1 MGEREKNFPLI
12 APIGETTGKNRQEK
26 LGNPFFNRQ
35 HAARIWFIVST
46 ISIALIFGVEKK
58 EKKKKEAFLPRHFS
72 TLHPIVGIGKRVSRS
87 FSITYLAPREHLRV
101 SSWGFEELIYGLVWG
116 NNMIFLLVLFHAFF
130 TRDIFMADW
139 EGFFSFGDYFFFLL
153 FFPFYDTWT
162 VNVIKRN
169 RKIKAFHL
177 VEKRKRNLFEIIH
190 SYNLFYVRY

>member
-1 MGEREKNFPLI
+1 MKRQGKIDRKNLGIPFLTGNTLREFDLSF
-12 APIGETTGKNRQEK
+12 RRYRS
-26 LGNPFFNRQ
+26 L
-35 HAARIWFIVST
+35 WFL
-46 ISIALIFGVEKK
+46 AW
-58 EKKKKEAFLPRHFS
+58 KKKRKKRKKLFCLVTFLLCILS
-72 TLHPIVGIGKRVSRS
+72 WESESVSRGVS
-87 FSITYLAPREHLRV
+87 RLRISRLANIYESLLE
-101 SSWGFEELIYGLVWG
+101 SGFEELIYGLVWG

-177 VEKRKRNLFEIIH
+177 VEKRKGNLFEIIH
-190 SYNLFYVRY
+190 SYNLFYVWY